1 MNALLSLLPV
11 LLFTT
16 SSAPP
21 NNAPGSAEAAF
32 EAATLRQ
39 ILSAA
44 DCAGLRFYNALPSEG
59 SGGTVLVVGILAD
72 GKELTNGI
80 EKPYATN
87 GGTTDNPAA
96 AQWLSKQDA
105 AQACSRVASSG
116 QTSFS
121 ASISAADALAL
132 LDLDRCAG
140 IGVSVTES
148 GFVLSAYSSEEGRM
162 KKLGDGEGF
171 MKNSGDP
178 CPTICGSLTNYVN
191 EALLNK

>member
-96 AQWLSKQDA
+96 AQ
-105 AQACSRVASSG
+105 ACSRVASSG